1 MPATVI
7 VNARWINEARQ
18 TAGGLRLENG
28 RIATWVNGRM
38 GWNGEQLVGM
48 PKGPRLE
55 SDR

>member
-7 VNARWINEARQ
+7 VNARLVNEARQ

-38 GWNGEQLVGM
+38 GWNGEQLAGM